1 MTKHLVRFSTKIN
14 NLMICVYMHMMMC
27 HSIKSVTYCIGYIQ
41 PNDTIS
47 LKFIFFCTKLFTLV
61 NMIWI
66 AINKNIWLVIKT
78 MAVHV
83 DNVVYCLLI
92 YQQIVTINY
101 CPSKNKTFSRKDEN
115 FALIAVIYIW
125 NMFSNVKMIKSV
137 SIRIQNAEVIK
148 FVLFTNRSYRPL
160 TR

>member
-1 MTKHLVRFSTKIN
+1 LLVYQQIIDNIVHVHCHCFNYTKHLVRFSIKIN

-78 MAVHV
+78 MAISYIKR
-83 DNVVYCLLI
+83 NTCSF
-92 YQQIVTINY
+92 
-101 CPSKNKTFSRKDEN
+101 SKERTF
-115 FALIAVIYIW
+115 LHLGLYVIARYIDLKW
-125 NMFSNVKMIKSV
+125 
-137 SIRIQNAEVIK
+137 
-148 FVLFTNRSYRPL
+148 PW
-160 TR
+160 